1 MYDVIVIGGGPA
13 GYEAALVASQYGASV
28 SLIDSDGIG
37 GACVLFDCVPSK
49 TFIASTGVRT
59 DMRRAGDLGIELE
72 GATVALPQV
81 HSRVKSLARAQSSD
95 IRTKLEAAGVKL
107 YSGRG
112 ELIDSQPGMAAHK
125 VRANLHTGEEKVFDA
140 DVVLIATGASP
151 RILPGAEPDG
161 ERILTWRQLYDLDT
175 LPEELVVVGSGV
187 TGAEFVSAYPEVGV
201 HVPLVSSRDRVLPH
215 EDEDAALVLE
225 DVLAERGVTLVK
237 HARADAVER
246 TENGVRVLLADDE
259 QLVRSGFRLLL
270 DTEDDITVV
279 GEATTGTDAVAKAYA
294 LRPDVVLMDIRMPN
308 LDGIEATREITT
320 AGLGNVRILILTT
333 YDTDAYVFEGLQA
346 GASGFLLK
354 DAGPAELLHAI
365 RVIAAGDALL
375 APRITRRLIGRFAT
389 RQAAD
394 RAGEDRLSVLT
405 EREREVLALVG
416 EGLSNQEIGA
426 ALFLSPATARTHVS
440 HAMAKLGARDR
451 AQLVVIAYRSGLVTP

>member
-1 MYDVIVIGGGPA
+1 M
-13 GYEAALVASQYGASV
+13 
-28 SLIDSDGIG
+28 
-37 GACVLFDCVPSK
+37 
-49 TFIASTGVRT
+49 
-59 DMRRAGDLGIELE
+59 
-72 GATVALPQV
+72 
-81 HSRVKSLARAQSSD
+81 
-95 IRTKLEAAGVKL
+95 
-107 YSGRG
+107 
-112 ELIDSQPGMAAHK
+112 
-125 VRANLHTGEEKVFDA
+125 TGEE
-140 DVVLIATGASP
+140 ATP
-151 RILPGAEPDG
+151 
-161 ERILTWRQLYDLDT
+161 
-175 LPEELVVVGSGV
+175 SG
-187 TGAEFVSAYPEVGV
+187 TI
-201 HVPLVSSRDRVLPH
+201 
-215 EDEDAALVLE
+215 
-225 DVLAERGVTLVK
+225 K
-237 HARADAVER
+237 
-246 TENGVRVLLADDE
+246 VLLADDE
-259 QLVRSGFRLLL
+259 HLVRSGFRLLL